1 MSDRLVFGRGGDPPR
16 NAPPARSGLA
26 ASANLG
32 RGISRRALLGSA
44 AALAFA
50 PRVRALGPA
59 SEVDIAEIQLP
70 RGTVSRPEA
79 WTRLLFELL
88 QSTSVEA
95 EPRAVQ
101 VAPDD
106 PALFRHPFAVLA
118 GDGALPALSE
128 AAEQQLVRY
137 LSYGGFLFIDDV
149 TGERDSDFDVSVR
162 QMVRRLF
169 PTRPLTVLPADHS
182 VYRAF
187 FLLHEPMGRVAL
199 HRNLE
204 GVAQGSMH
212 PLIYGGDDLSGAL
225 DRRKDGADAFPCTPG
240 GELQR
245 REAVKLGI
253 NLLMYG
259 LTSNYKQDQ
268 AHVEQL
274 IREGRLE

>member
-1 MSDRLVFGRGGDPPR
+1 MLT
-16 NAPPARSGLA
+16 
-26 ASANLG
+26 
-32 RGISRRALLGSA
+32 RRALLASA
-44 AALAFA
+44 AALAAA
-50 PRVRALGPA
+50 PRRAFALGPA

-70 RGTVSRPEA
+70 TGTVSRPEA

-95 EPRAVQ
+95 EPRVVQ
-101 VAPDD
+101 LAPDD

-118 GDGALPALSE
+118 GDGALPKLSE
-128 AAEQQLVRY
+128 AAVQQLVRY
-137 LSYGGFLFIDDV
+137 LSYGGFLYVDD
-149 TGERDSDFDVSVR
+149 TSGARESDFDVSVR
-162 QMVRRLF
+162 ALVKRLF
-169 PTRPLTVLPADHS
+169 PTRPLGVLPSDHS

-187 FLLHEPMGRVAL
+187 FLLREPVGRVAL
-199 HRNLE
+199 HRRLE
-204 GVAQGSMH
+204 GVVQGSMH
-212 PLIYGGDDLSGAL
+212 PLLYGRDDLSGAL
-225 DRRKDGADAFPCTPG
+225 DRRPDGTNANPCVPD